1 MPKVMCL
8 SSHSVGDAAPGE
20 RTGRRGG
27 GTGAVLQPKE
37 NPARTGQGT
46 RGEVFRLSDGDQ
58 HRIIARRLEL
68 RKARGRACAPGP
80 PEPLCVPQAAL
91 GKHRTNQG

>member
-46 RGEVFRLSDGDQ
+46 RGEVGHIDEDQ
-58 HRIIARRLEL
+58 RRIIARRLEL
-68 RKARGRACAPGP
+68 RKARERTCAPGP